1 MGTEFTAA
9 QSIYPEIIRDTC
21 TGARPNAIGATAL
34 ERRIARFEAGEDKRA
49 ASLTV
54 ELRSAI
60 ETADVVVMACTCF
73 PLVRDELET
82 SFPGVLFLDPGAYCA
97 ELLSAGGKSAD
108 NAVSLRVTG
117 DEVSPASVVNFA
129 NTYLGVTTCCI

>member
-97 ELLSAGGKSAD
+97 ELLSADSKSAD